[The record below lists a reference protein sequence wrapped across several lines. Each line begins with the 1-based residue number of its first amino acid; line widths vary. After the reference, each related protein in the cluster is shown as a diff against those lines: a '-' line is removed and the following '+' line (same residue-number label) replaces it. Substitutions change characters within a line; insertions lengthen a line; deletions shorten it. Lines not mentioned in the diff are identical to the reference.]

1 MRETA
6 LLVRVDRLH
15 DELVD
20 VGEAIEEKEEL
31 YELDSHRFLIVEW
44 VVIIS
49 GELLLF
55 CDSSR
60 HQMIL
65 LLGLTIILLRVL
77 VENLLCLLK
86 IFLKFNNL
94 NNFAKVQQVV
104 NDFLMLMRLFDLFSV
119 LVFFFSLIAFEN
131 LGLQGNLIAIEV
143 REPV

>member
-1 MRETA
+1 M
-6 LLVRVDRLH
+6 
-15 DELVD
+15 
-20 VGEAIEEKEEL
+20 
-31 YELDSHRFLIVEW
+31 
-44 VVIIS
+44 IIS

-55 CDSSR
+55 SHSSC

-65 LLGLTIILLRVL
+65 LLWLTIILLRVL

-94 NNFAKVQQVV
+94 NNFAKVQQII
-104 NDFLMLMRLFDLFSV
+104 DDLLMLMRLFDFFCV
-119 LVFFFSLIAFEN
+119 LVFLLSLIAFEN